1 MIGNDE
7 FSNLK
12 HKSNLFSM
20 KSHLINSIHFKWS
33 LNRRGSS
40 MPSRRFEI
48 EGNSSSK
55 TAQPHLITSLI
66 TVLRQLMIFFNRL
79 RIAIATSSVSLV
91 KDSYVFLRNYKQNQF
106 TANAGDYEKRKLEIL
121 FQLNRLQLLLG
132 VIMPVIVFFNEN
144 YLPFLSAL
152 LFLLPPLINVLVLK
166 MASKQKSIEAM
177 IAYLVLYPFF
187 TNLAYADSFS
197 QGADLFIVL
206 YGILSVFFLQQLSH
220 IAICVGFSML
230 NYFLVVVLLSRFN
243 DPSSEISFQIFFV
256 LNHIVAIAAILYSL
270 WLLKKENTGHQA
282 SMLATN
288 NELTEMNVK
297 VSRQNNE
304 IAEKAKQLEQ
314 QAARLNEMDNFK
326 NTLFS
331 IVSHD
336 LKTPLYALR
345 NLFQEVEK
353 QDLPADEVREMV
365 PDVLKDLNYATE
377 LTENLLSWAKSQMT
391 GGTVSPHDIKVSP
404 MIIDIVQLIRLQAEQ
419 KDIKIDCQLKEKLS
433 IYADSDMIRLV
444 LRNLLSNAI
453 KFTPRGGTV
462 SIITDATDNDVEIII
477 KDTGEGMDDVMLEK
491 IRSNNYFTTEGTS
504 GERGTGLGL
513 MLCREFLGKNK
524 GMLHIESAKGE
535 GSIFSFTL
543 PAA

>member
-1 MIGNDE
+1 
-7 FSNLK
+7 
-12 HKSNLFSM
+12 M
-20 KSHLINSIHFKWS
+20 KSHLINSIHFKGL

-40 MPSRRFEI
+40 MPVRQFSVDNNAPAKI
-48 EGNSSSK
+48 AKPQLIISL
-55 TAQPHLITSLI
+55 TAA
-66 TVLRQLMIFFNRL
+66 LRQLIIFFNRL
-79 RIAIATSSVSLV
+79 RIAAATSTVALV

-132 VIMPVIVFFNEN
+132 ILMPVIVFFNEDN
-144 YLPFLSAL
+144 LPFLSAL
-152 LFLLPPLINVLVLK
+152 IFLLPPLINVLVLK
-166 MASKQKSIEAM
+166 MASRQKNIEAM
-177 IAYLVLYPFF
+177 IGYLVLYPFF

-220 IAICVGFSML
+220 IAICVCFSML
-230 NYFLVVVLLSRFN
+230 NYFLVVVLLGRFN
-243 DPSSEISFQIFFV
+243 ASSSQISFQIFFV
-256 LNHIVAIAAILYSL
+256 FNHMVAIAAILYSL

-288 NELTEMNVK
+288 NELIEMNIK

-326 NTLFS
+326 NVLFS

-353 QDLPADEVREMV
+353 QNLPAHEVREMV
-365 PDVLKDLNYATE
+365 PDVLKDLNYVTE
-377 LTENLLSWAKSQMT
+377 LTENLLSWAKNQMT

-404 MIIDIVQLIRLQAEQ
+404 MITEIVQLIRLQAEQ
-419 KDIKIDCQLKEKLS
+419 KEIKIECHLKDSLS

-444 LRNLLSNAI
+444 MRNLLSNAI
-453 KFTPRGGTV
+453 KFTPYGGRV
-462 SIITDATDNDVEIII
+462 SIITDATNNDVEIII
-477 KDTGEGMDDVMLEK
+477 KDTGEGMDDEILEK
-491 IRSNNYFTTEGTS
+491 IRSNSYYSTQGTA
-504 GERGTGLGL
+504 GEQGTGLGL
-513 MLCREFLGKNK
+513 MLCRDFLIKNK
-524 GMLHIESAKGE
+524 GRLHVESTKGE

>member
-1 MIGNDE
+1 MN
-7 FSNLK
+7 
-12 HKSNLFSM
+12 H
-20 KSHLINSIHFKWS
+20 
-33 LNRRGSS
+33 RGSS
-40 MPSRRFEI
+40 MPARQF
-48 EGNSSSK
+48 
-55 TAQPHLITSLI
+55 TAENDSPAKINRQSLI
-66 TVLRQLMIFFNRL
+66 ISLAVAFRQIIFFFNKL
-79 RIAIATSSVSLV
+79 RIATATTAVSLV
-91 KDSYVFLRNYKQNQF
+91 KASSVFLSYYKENQF

-121 FQLNRLQLLLG
+121 FQLNRLQLLVG
-132 VIMPVIVFFNEN
+132 IIMPVIVFFNEN

-152 LFLLPPLINVLVLK
+152 LFLLPPLINVFVLK
-166 MASKQKSIEAM
+166 MASKQKNIEAM

-220 IAICVGFSML
+220 IAICVCFSML

-243 DPSSEISFQIFFV
+243 APSSQISFQIFFV
-256 LNHIVAIAAILYSL
+256 LNHIVAIAAIIYSL

-288 NELTEMNVK
+288 NELTEMNIK

-314 QAARLNEMDNFK
+314 QATRLNEMDNFK

-353 QDLPADEVREMV
+353 QNLPANEVREMV

-404 MIIDIVQLIRLQAEQ
+404 MITEIVQLIRLQAEQ
-419 KDIKIDCQLKEKLS
+419 KEIKIECRLKDNLS
-433 IYADSDMIRLV
+433 IYADSDMVRLV
-444 LRNLLSNAI
+444 MRNLLSNAI

-462 SIITDATDNDVEIII
+462 SIITDATDNDAEIII
-477 KDTGEGMDDVMLEK
+477 KDTGEGMEGAMLEK
-491 IRSNNYFTTEGTS
+491 IRSNTYYSTQGTA

-513 MLCREFLGKNK
+513 MLCREFLIKNK
-524 GMLHIESAKGE
+524 GHLHIESTKGE

-543 PAA
+543 PVA

>member
-1 MIGNDE
+1 
-7 FSNLK
+7 
-12 HKSNLFSM
+12 M
-20 KSHLINSIHFKWS
+20 KIHQLHSFHFKGF

-40 MPSRRFEI
+40 MPARQFEI
-48 EGNSSSK
+48 DGDSPTK
-55 TAQPHLITSLI
+55 TTQPQLVITLT
-66 TVLRQLMIFFNRL
+66 TVLRQLMIFLNKL
-79 RIAIATSSVSLV
+79 RIAFATSTVSLV

-121 FQLNRLQLLLG
+121 FQLNRFQLLLG

-166 MASKQKSIEAM
+166 MASKQKNIEAM

-220 IAICVGFSML
+220 IAICVCFSML
-230 NYFLVVVLLSRFN
+230 NYFLVVVLLGRFN
-243 DPSSEISFQIFFV
+243 ASAPEISFKIFFV
-256 LNHIVAIAAILYSL
+256 LNHMVAITAILYSL

-288 NELTEMNVK
+288 NELTEMNIK
-297 VSRQNNE
+297 VSRQKNE

-326 NTLFS
+326 NVLFS

-353 QDLPADEVREMV
+353 QNLPANEVREMV

-377 LTENLLSWAKSQMT
+377 LTENLLSWAKNQMT
-391 GGTVSPHDIKVSP
+391 GGTVSPHEIKVSP
-404 MIIDIVQLIRLQAEQ
+404 MITEVVQLLRLQAEQ
-419 KDIKIDCQLKEKLS
+419 KEIKIECSLKNNLS

-444 LRNLLSNAI
+444 MRNLLSNAI
-453 KFTPRGGTV
+453 KFTPCGGTV
-462 SIITDATDNDVEIII
+462 CIITDATNNDVEIII
-477 KDTGEGMDDVMLEK
+477 KDTGEGMDEAMLEK
-491 IRSNNYFTTEGTS
+491 IKENTYYSTQGTA
-504 GERGTGLGL
+504 GEQGTGLGL
-513 MLCREFLGKNK
+513 MLCRDFLLKNK
-524 GMLHIESAKGE
+524 GRLHIESAKGE